1 MNVEQL
7 ILSIVNISMKIE
19 SVEEMLKEKG
29 MVPYDLEKITVT
41 TSDEDREKTMG
52 DLHRERIQL
61 QLELRDRLLSHK
73 MEPYVVSDHEDFI
86 TKVAASLLDNT
97 DMLENHLRN
106 EFEDKINNM
115 VRRYKELGLFFVKR
129 KPRSLV
135 INRLKE
141 ALECYINGYFQGCA
155 ILCRSTLETAIKQ
168 KLKEK
173 LGKEPDKTLGKLLA
187 DAKIFGIISE
197 GDLNLANTVKT
208 IGDDTVHNSNRCSST
223 EAFESLTKTK
233 FFLNRLYR

>member
-1 MNVEQL
+1 
-7 ILSIVNISMKIE
+7 
-19 SVEEMLKEKG
+19 

-52 DLHRERIQL
+52 DLHRERIRL
-61 QLELRDRLLSHK
+61 QLELQDKLMSHK
-73 MEPYVVSDHEDFI
+73 MEPYIDIGSDHEDFI

-97 DMLENHLRN
+97 DMLEDRLRN
-106 EFEDKINNM
+106 EFEDKIDSM
-115 VRRYKELGLFFVKR
+115 VRRYKELALFFLKR

-141 ALECYINGYFQGCA
+141 ALECYVHGYFQGCA
-155 ILCRSTLETAIKQ
+155 ILCRSTLETAVKQ

-173 LGKEPDKTLGKLLA
+173 LGKAPDKTLGKLLA
-187 DAKIFGIISE
+187 DAKILGIISE
-197 GDLNLANTVKT
+197 GDLNLANMVKN
-208 IGDDTVHNSNRCSST
+208 IGDDTVHDSSRCSST

-233 FFLNRLYR
+233 FLLNRLFR